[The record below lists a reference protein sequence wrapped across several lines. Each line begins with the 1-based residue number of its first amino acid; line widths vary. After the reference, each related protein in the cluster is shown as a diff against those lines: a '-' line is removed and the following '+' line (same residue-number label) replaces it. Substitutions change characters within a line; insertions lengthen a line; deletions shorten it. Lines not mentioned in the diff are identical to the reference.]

1 MKKVQERVIYSER
14 VFEGRVVNL
23 RVDTVRLPNGR
34 TLQREVVEHRGAVA
48 IVPLLDDETVLMI
61 RQFRLAVNEELL
73 EVPAGTLEPDEPP
86 EACAA
91 RELEEETG
99 YRASTLRKLFS
110 QYLAPGY
117 SQEILHVFLAQGLE
131 KTVQRMEEDEN
142 LEVVP
147 VPLRRA
153 VDMVL
158 SGEIR
163 DAKTIAALLVTHYI
177 LLNRR

>member
-1 MKKVQERVIYSER
+1 MKQVQEKVIHSER
-14 VFEGRVVNL
+14 VFTGRVVNL

-34 TLQREVVEHRGAVA
+34 TSQREIVEHRGAVA

-61 RQFRLAVNEELL
+61 RQFRLAVNEVLL

-86 EACAA
+86 EVCAA
-91 RELEEETG
+91 RELEEEAG
-99 YRASTLRKLFS
+99 YRANTLRKLFS

-117 SQEILHVFLAQGLE
+117 SQEILHVFLAQHLE
-131 KTVQRMEEDEN
+131 KTAQRTEEDEN
-142 LEVVP
+142 VEVVSM
-147 VPLRRA
+147 PLHRA
-153 VDMVL
+153 VEMVL

-177 LLNRR
+177 LTNRR

>member
-1 MKKVQERVIYSER
+1 M
-14 VFEGRVVNL
+14 VNL
-23 RVDTVRLPNGR
+23 RVDIVRLPNGKTSR
-34 TLQREVVEHRGAVA
+34 REIVEHRGAVA

-61 RQFRLAVNEELL
+61 RQFRLAVNEVLL

-86 EACAA
+86 EVCAA

-99 YRASTLRKLFS
+99 YRARTLRKLFS

-117 SQEILHVFLAQGLE
+117 SQEILHVFLARDLE
-131 KTVQRMEEDEN
+131 KTAQHTEDDESV
-142 LEVVP
+142 EVVP
-147 VPLRRA
+147 VPLSSA

-177 LLNRR
+177 LASRR

>member
-1 MKKVQERVIYSER
+1 MQEKVIHSER
-14 VFEGRVVNL
+14 VFTGRVVNL

-34 TLQREVVEHRGAVA
+34 TSQREIVEHRGAVA
-48 IVPLLDDETVLMI
+48 VVPLLDDETVLMI
-61 RQFRLAVNEELL
+61 RQFRLAVNEVLL

-86 EACAA
+86 EICAA

-99 YRASTLRKLFS
+99 YRANTLRKLFS

-117 SQEILHVFLAQGLE
+117 SQEILHVFLAQHLK
-131 KTVQRMEEDEN
+131 KTAQRMEEDEN
-142 LEVVP
+142 VEVVSM
-147 VPLRRA
+147 PLHRA
-153 VDMVL
+153 VEMVL

>member
-1 MKKVQERVIYSER
+1 MKKLQERVIDSER
-14 VFEGRVVNL
+14 VFQGRVVNL
-23 RVDTVRLPNGR
+23 RVDTVRLPNGKTSR
-34 TLQREVVEHRGAVA
+34 REIVEHRGAVA
-48 IVPLLDDETVLMI
+48 IVPLLNDETVLMI

-73 EVPAGTLEPDEPP
+73 EVPAGTLEPDELP
-86 EACAA
+86 EVCAA

-99 YRASTLRKLFS
+99 YRAGTLRKLFS

-117 SQEILHVFLAQGLE
+117 SQEILHVFLAQHLE
-131 KTVQRMEEDEN
+131 KTAQRMEDDEN
-142 LEVVP
+142 LEVVL
-147 VPLRRA
+147 VPLHRA

-177 LLNRR
+177 LLNWR